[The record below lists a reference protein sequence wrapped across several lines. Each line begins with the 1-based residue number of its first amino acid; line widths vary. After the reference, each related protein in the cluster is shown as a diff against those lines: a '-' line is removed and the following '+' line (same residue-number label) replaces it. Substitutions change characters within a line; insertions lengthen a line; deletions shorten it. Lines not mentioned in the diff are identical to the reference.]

1 MDEPTCAYIAGFLDG
16 DGCIL
21 VQLKPRQGYRYGY
34 QIKATVSFYQKRQ
47 GRHLL
52 EWLQRQIGVGRI
64 RDRKDGVSQYDI
76 EGVAHVLCLL
86 RAISPYLVA
95 KRQQAQKVIKLLEAM
110 QQNPKPSPEEFLRWA
125 GLVES
130 CQALNYSK
138 KRRHTVEEVARF
150 LSNKGVSHP
159 RND

>member
-1 MDEPTCAYIAGFLDG
+1 MDEPTCAYIAGFLD
-16 DGCIL
+16 
-21 VQLKPRQGYRYGY
+21 
-34 QIKATVSFYQKRQ
+34 
-47 GRHLL
+47 
-52 EWLQRQIGVGRI
+52 
-64 RDRKDGVSQYDI
+64 
-76 EGVAHVLCLL
+76 
-86 RAISPYLVA
+86 
-95 KRQQAQKVIKLLEAM
+95 
-110 QQNPKPSPEEFLRWA
+110 EESLRWA